1 MMGIYFAMTG
11 FGNKVAGL
19 LGESASNL
27 GEYTVFTGI
36 AVFCILFGILVL
48 VVRKKLESLTHGA
61 EDKEGNILEQ
71 EKYDLANPEIHEKS
85 L

>member
-1 MMGIYFAMTG
+1 MMGVYFAMTG
-11 FGNKVAGL
+11 LGNKVAGL

-36 AVFCILFGILVL
+36 AIFCVSFGLLVL
-48 VVRKKLESLTHGA
+48 VFRKKLEKLTHGA
-61 EDKEGNILEQ
+61 EDNEREMLEQ
-71 EKYDLANPEIHEKS
+71 EPYELADEDINKP